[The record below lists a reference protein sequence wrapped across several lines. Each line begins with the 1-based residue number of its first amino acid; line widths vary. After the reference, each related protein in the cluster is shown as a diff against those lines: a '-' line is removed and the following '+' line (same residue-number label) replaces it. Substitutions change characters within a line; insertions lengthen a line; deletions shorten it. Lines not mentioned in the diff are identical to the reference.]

1 MGISLFLIIV
11 DCILMAQLLLAV
23 TSIDLLY
30 SPALI
35 SLGVYIGAVD
45 VILFKSVRKTHFL
58 PSFHN
63 ITWDLIT
70 PLDIPD
76 LCYCDN

>member
-23 TSIDLLY
+23 TSIDLY

-76 LCYCDN
+76 LCYCHN